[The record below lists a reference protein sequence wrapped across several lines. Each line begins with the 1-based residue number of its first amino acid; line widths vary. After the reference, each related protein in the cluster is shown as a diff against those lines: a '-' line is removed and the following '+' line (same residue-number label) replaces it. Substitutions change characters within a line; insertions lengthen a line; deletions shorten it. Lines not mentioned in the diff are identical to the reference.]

1 MKKGLMPN
9 WDLRPV
15 SAVADVNPRPPLPH
29 DVRRLPYYGM
39 AAIDETTGE
48 LREPEMV
55 EVDGAHS
62 GKSKFQS
69 GDVLFAR
76 IAPCVQNRKSALAQG
91 IPGDFALGSNEFY
104 VLRPR
109 KCVSAEYLFYLLRQ
123 QKIVDAAVTSFTGT
137 SGRQRVPRSF
147 WDALTIPLPPLPVQ
161 QRIVQILQKADE
173 IRRKRREALELA
185 DKILP
190 ALFLDMFGDPA
201 TNPKG
206 RPMVSFDQALVDVT
220 RECNKV
226 QQHTY
231 RGVTSGKWP
240 VIDQGEAYIGGYTND
255 DALVYRGELPVIIFG
270 DHTRRFKFV
279 DFPFV
284 LGADGAKVLRAT
296 SRFCPEYLYGHLQLL
311 RIPNRGYERHFKFLR
326 ELHLMKA
333 RPKEQEYFA
342 TVFHTYREKQL
353 TLSTACVTAANT
365 FESLLSRA
373 FTGELTADWEAANA
387 EWIAEQQALYERLSR
402 LVVLALLVERVK
414 QARRAAAETL
424 VTALMKYV
432 FLLQMEGSADRR
444 RLYHFIPYHYGP
456 FAKELYSDLETL
468 KNEGLV
474 RVQHDGEEGKTRI
487 TLVDSSKAEEV
498 LASLPE
504 DLKQDVA
511 AIVKRYGDLDH
522 NALLKAVYEKYP
534 AYARRSRLRRKR

>member
-1 MKKGLMPN
+1 MRQERGIY
-9 WDLRPV
+9 PV
-15 SAVADVNPRPPLPH
+15 GPQWCW
-29 DVRRLPYYGM
+29 RRLEDVVD
-39 AAIDETTGE
+39 IETESLIPRAGTLYTYVGLEHIETGTGE
-48 LREPEMV
+48 FTNV
-55 EVDGAHS
+55 AEVDGEEIGSRKYRFDAEHILY
-62 GKSKFQS
+62 GKLRPYLNK
-69 GDVLFAR
+69 V
-76 IAPCVQNRKSALAQG
+76 ALPGFDG
-91 IPGDFALGSNEFY
+91 ICSTEILP
-104 VLRPR
+104 LRPR
-109 KCVSAEYLFYLLRQ
+109 RSVVREYVAFWLRTAQ
-123 QKIVDAAVTSFTGT
+123 FVEYANNHATGT
-137 SGRQRVPRSF
+137 KMPRLGKDHLESSP
-147 WDALTIPLPPLPVQ
+147 IPVPPLPVQ
-161 QRIVQILQKADE
+161 ERIVQILQKADA
-173 IRRKRREALELA
+173 IRRKRREALELV

-190 ALFLDMFGDPA
+190 ALFVDIFGDPA
-201 TNPKG
+201 TSPKG
-206 RPMVSFDQALVDVT
+206 GPMVPFEQALVDVT
-220 RECNKV
+220 RKCRKA

-240 VIDQGEAYIGGYTND
+240 VIDQGEAYISGYIND
-255 DALVYRGELPVIIFG
+255 DSLVYRGELPVIIFG

-284 LGADGAKVLRAT
+284 LGADGAKVLRPT
-296 SRFCPEYLYGHLQLL
+296 SDFFPGYLYCHLQLL
-311 RIPNRGYERHFKFLR
+311 RIPDRGYERHFKFLR
-326 ELHLMKA
+326 ELFVMKA
-333 RPKEQEYFA
+333 DREEQEYFDA
-342 TVFHTYREKQL
+342 VFRTYRDGL
-353 TLSTACVTAANT
+353 RTLSTAWVTAAST

-373 FTGELTADWEAANA
+373 FTGELTAEWEEANA
-387 EWIAEQQALYERLSR
+387 DWIAEQQALYERLSR

-456 FAKELYSDLETL
+456 FSKELYSDLETL